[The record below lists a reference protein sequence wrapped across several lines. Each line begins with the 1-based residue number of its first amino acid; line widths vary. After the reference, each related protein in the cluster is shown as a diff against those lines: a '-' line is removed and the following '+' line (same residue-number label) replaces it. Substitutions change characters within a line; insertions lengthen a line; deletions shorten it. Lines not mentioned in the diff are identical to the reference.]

1 MDADLIDAD
10 LAESPSVAVP
20 RLGDDVVGWSAIGV
34 AGVGLSSLVLSHGLH
49 LGPANCLLRTA
60 MGVPCPVCGMTTVAV
75 RLVHFDPI
83 GALRLDPV
91 GVVLLVIIAVLALW
105 QTVRLTGRSVPR
117 LSWPWVWVAPLL
129 ALAAHWALTLSG
141 VVTLAPLR

>member
-1 MDADLIDAD
+1 MVADLIDRDPA
-10 LAESPSVAVP
+10 APVAVAS

-34 AGVGLSSLVLSHGLH
+34 AGVGLSSMVLSRGLH

-60 MGVPCPVCGMTTVAV
+60 TGLPCPVCGMTTVAV
-75 RLVHFDPI
+75 RLLHLDPI

-91 GVVLLVIIAVLALW
+91 GVVLLVIIGVLAVR
-105 QTVRLTGRSVPR
+105 QFVRLAGRRVPR
-117 LSWPWVWVAPLL
+117 LSWPWVWAVPLA
-129 ALAAHWALTLSG
+129 ALAMHWALTLSG